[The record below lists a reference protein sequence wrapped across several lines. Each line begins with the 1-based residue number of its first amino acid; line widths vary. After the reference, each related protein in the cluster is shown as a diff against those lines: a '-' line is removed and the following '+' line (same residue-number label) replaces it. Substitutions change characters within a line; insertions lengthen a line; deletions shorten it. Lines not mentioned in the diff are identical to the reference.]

1 MFSKSWLFLLVII
14 LLVFSARAQKVALVL
29 SGGGAKGVCHIGLL
43 KALEENDIPI
53 DYVAGTSM
61 GAIVAGLYAAGYTP
75 QQMEEIMKS
84 EEFDRW
90 AKGEIS
96 PEYYYYY
103 KRDEENARWV
113 SIRLRIKD
121 DKLKPRLPSN
131 IVAPYE
137 MDYQFVQIF
146 AEASAAARY
155 NFDSLMVPFR
165 CVASDIAAN
174 KPYVPRKGSLENA
187 VRASMTF
194 PFYFK
199 PITIDGRLL
208 FDGGMYNNFP
218 VDIAIRDFKPD
229 YVIGCKAA
237 GDYAA
242 PDPNDV
248 VSQLE
253 NMLMTKIPYEIPA
266 GQKGILISPTLFSV
280 AVNDFSNTTA
290 FIDSGYVATL
300 RVMDSIKMQVS
311 RRVSNEERAEMR
323 DKFNRRKPPMFI
335 DTIYVKGV
343 NPSQAGYIRSMLHH
357 IPGQRMFQELKPE
370 YFKLIADERVRHV
383 FPRIQYNPKT
393 GFYNLT
399 LEAELND
406 PIEMGF
412 GGLIT
417 SGPNTEGYLEAKYHW
432 LGQNASSL
440 SFNTFFGRFH
450 TSGGLLGRMDFPD
463 EFPWFTE
470 ASIQLNRYNYFPV
483 GYIFLDD
490 ILSSNLTRYDRS
502 LSLAA
507 GWPITNHGIFKVT
520 GLLGEWGARY
530 FHTNAIKKDDTQDKS
545 TLDYFS
551 ARFILDFSSLNYR
564 QYPTVGSRFK
574 TVLAFTTGN
583 ENHLPGSTSI
593 QTKTFEDKHAFMDLK
608 VTYDNYF
615 AKIGRAN
622 LGAFTELYISTR
634 PFLSNYTATML
645 LLPQIELFP
654 AMSTLVAEKYR
665 SNSYVAGGL
674 KSILPLGARIHW
686 RSEMYFY
693 QHFRKLFQDEDQKA
707 FFGPWFS
714 HNNLAFTTAV
724 VAHSVLGPISLN
736 LNYIQGESSP
746 WFITFNLGYV
756 IFNKGGLDF

>member
-1 MFSKSWLFLLVII
+1 MVSKFWVYLLVAS
-14 LLVFSARAQKVALVL
+14 LCVLSARAQKVAVVL

-43 KALEENDIPI
+43 KALEENNIPI

-174 KPYVPRKGSLENA
+174 KPYVPVRGSLENA

-248 VSQLE
+248 LSQLE

-266 GQKGILISPTLFSV
+266 GQKGIIISPALLPV
-280 AVNDFSNTTA
+280 AVNDFSNTPA

-300 RVMDSIKMQVS
+300 RVIDSIKMYVT
-311 RRVSNEERAEMR
+311 RRVSQEERAEKR

-335 DTIYVKGV
+335 DTIYVNGV
-343 NPSQAGYIRSMLHH
+343 NPSQADYIRSMLHH
-357 IPGQRMFQELKPE
+357 VPGQRMFQELKPE

-383 FPRIQYNPKT
+383 FPRVHYNPKT
-393 GFYNLT
+393 GLYNLT

-450 TSGGLLGRMDFPD
+450 TSGTLVGRIDFPD

-470 ASIQLNRYNYFPV
+470 AAIQLNRYNYFPV

-490 ILSSNLTRYDRS
+490 ILSSNLTRFDRS

-507 GWPITNHGIFKVT
+507 GWPITNHGVFKVT
-520 GLLGEWGARY
+520 GTLGEWGARY

-564 QYPTVGSRFK
+564 QYPTAGSRFK

-583 ENHLPGSTSI
+583 ENHLPGSTSV
-593 QTKTFEDKHAFMDLK
+593 QTKPFEDKHAFMDLK
-608 VTYDNYF
+608 LTYDNYF

-634 PFLSNYTATML
+634 PFLNNYTASML

-654 AMSTLVAEKYR
+654 AMNTLVAEKFR

-674 KSILPLGARIHW
+674 KSVLPLGAKIHW
-686 RSEMYFY
+686 RSEVYFY
-693 QHFRKLFQDEDQKA
+693 QHFRKLFQDKDQKA
-707 FFGPWFS
+707 FYGPWFS